1 MTANEA
7 GAAIR
12 LTGQAAGRGSRP
24 AAQWICCQLGAREH
38 YAVPRA
44 LHRLGRLRMMITD
57 AWTRPGSP
65 LSHIPGDLPRRLA
78 ERTHPDLDS
87 ADVRDLTRSLVK
99 QELDWRFRRRAD
111 WDLLMARNE
120 WFQSAVVSVLKE
132 AETRPAER
140 IALFAHSY
148 SAREIFRFAKSKGWI
163 TVLGQIDP
171 GEEHFKIVRRLADAA
186 PQYGPAPAGP
196 PIEYFE
202 QWREECALA
211 DHIAVNSAWSREAV
225 MRAGVA
231 SDKLHVVPLAYEDGA
246 APAAAVHAYPERFTC
261 ERPLRLLFVG
271 SVSVVKGAAQ
281 LLEAMSLL
289 RDLAVT
295 ATLVGARGMEIPAAW
310 ANLPAVRLVGAVPR
324 GEIAGYYDASDAL
337 IFPSHS
343 DGFGMAQIEAQAAG
357 LPIVASPHCGRVVAD
372 GVNGIVLPDV
382 SAHAIAA
389 AVRSLLQQPSRLTEF
404 SRQAVAVSAAGLAQ
418 LGSALVRL
426 TKA

>member
-1 MTANEA
+1 MQVTTA
-7 GAAIR
+7 GVAAKPV
-12 LTGQAAGRGSRP
+12 TM
-24 AAQWICCQLGAREH
+24 WICCQLGAREH

-44 LHRLGRLRMMITD
+44 LHQRGRLRMMVTD
-57 AWTRPGSP
+57 AWTRPGSA
-65 LSHIPGDLPRRLA
+65 LSHIPGDLPRRLV
-78 ERTHPDLDS
+78 ERSHPDLDS
-87 ADVRDLTRSLVK
+87 ADVRDLTLSLVK
-99 QELDWRFRRRAD
+99 QELDWRFRGRSD
-111 WDLLMARNE
+111 WDLLMARND
-120 WFQSAVVSVLKE
+120 WFQSAAVSVLKE
-132 AETRPAER
+132 AGTRPSER

-148 SAREIFRFAKSKGWI
+148 SAREIFRFAKSQGWT

-171 GEEHFKIVRRLADAA
+171 GEEHFKIVRRLADAE

-202 QWREECALA
+202 RWREECALA

-231 SDKLHVVPLAYEDGA
+231 SEKLHVVPLAYENGE
-246 APAAAVHAYPERFTC
+246 APPVVPHVYPEQFTS

-289 RDLAVT
+289 RDLPVT
-295 ATLVGARGMEIPAAW
+295 ATLVGGRGMEIPPAW
-310 ANLPAVRLVGAVPR
+310 ANLPAVTLVGAVPR

-357 LPIVASPHCGRVVAD
+357 LPIVASPYCGRVVAD
-372 GVNGIVLPDV
+372 GVNGILLPEV

-389 AVRSLLQQPSRLTEF
+389 AVRVLLHHPSRLAEF
-404 SRQAVAVSAAGLAQ
+404 SLQAVAVSASGLAQ